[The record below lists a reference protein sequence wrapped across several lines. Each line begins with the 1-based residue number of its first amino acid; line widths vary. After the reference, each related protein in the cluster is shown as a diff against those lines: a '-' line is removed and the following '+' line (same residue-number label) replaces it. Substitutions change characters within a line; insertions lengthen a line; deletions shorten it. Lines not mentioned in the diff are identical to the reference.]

1 MEQGNWGREGKMKRL
16 SLSQMDFS
24 GGYNSRDNPRSML
37 ENECQEL
44 VNQFPGVPP
53 RPRRGISRW
62 SNSFPSG
69 VPEFTFAWRDA
80 KDGNKVVMLTSLGW
94 TWFSRTGGGSVSGST
109 IPKEGSKICAQRVE
123 GSLILGSDDP
133 NGWSG
138 IIEWS
143 EATQTF
149 SMRKAN
155 ILRPPVFT
163 LEAVDSVPGQP
174 SGALTPGAW
183 YGYSMTLVN
192 LPEKAGQDV
201 LSGFLPGKLESWED
215 REKRVYWKCPATGSI
230 GLKVA
235 YNAVDAQVTHVRIYR
250 TQPSL
255 DETTVRGAPLLWLC
269 DLQIGAFVFNT
280 PSFYREFA
288 DVQAGVETDP
298 EPSTS
303 GYSEMP
309 ACSVM
314 RYMNG
319 RLWVSGGPQDNPG
332 RWYHSSGIVS
342 ATGYLKS
349 LTMFDLANDFKDTS
363 LDDSEV
369 SRAACVVGDDL
380 ILFNDRSTY
389 RVQGGDPANRVEV
402 ISSNIGCPFPD
413 SVTEFS
419 QVAYWLSYS
428 GPMMIQ
434 AGIMDQVQ
442 DFKAGEVWPNSEEG
456 GSFLKERKIL
466 GFWYQDTWWL
476 AAGKKVIGYHRGGD
490 ASTSGAMQV
499 QFADD
504 TISLDHVAV
513 FSETECV
520 VIAAA
525 ASQPLLWF
533 LWDQATMDN
542 GFFFKARIKSRRFYV
557 DPRSPS
563 LHAEPWDMRVF
574 AGWTDPGQ
582 IALELHCDR
591 VRFRKL
597 YHVTERPLSA
607 MLQPQEAEARTRV
620 GIQQAI
626 QAGLH
631 GSFFDL
637 AFEKI
642 LRPPF
647 DFRCIGFALR
657 AKLLRYYPEEHV
669 SMSAGE
675 DTVLDDGLALSD
687 NTERVRA

>member
-1 MEQGNWGREGKMKRL
+1 MGPRDWWREGPVKRL
-16 SLSQMDFS
+16 LLSQMDFS
-24 GGYNSRDNPRSML
+24 GGYNSRDNPRAML
-37 ENECQEL
+37 ENECQEM

-53 RPRRGISRW
+53 RPRRGIGRW
-62 SNSFPSG
+62 SSSFPAG
-69 VPEFTFAWRDA
+69 TPIFMFPWRDA
-80 KDGNKVVMLTSLGW
+80 KTGNKIIMLTDLGW
-94 TWFSRTGGGSVSGST
+94 AWFSRTGGGAISGST
-109 IPKEGSKICAQRVE
+109 IPRTGSKICAQRVE
-123 GSLILGSDDP
+123 GSLIVGSDDP
-133 NGWSG
+133 NGWAG
-138 IIEWS
+138 IIEWDEINS
-143 EATQTF
+143 LF
-149 SMRKAN
+149 KMRNAN
-155 ILRPPVFT
+155 IALPGVFS
-163 LEAVDSVPGQP
+163 LSAVDSIPGQ
-174 SGALTPGAW
+174 GAGDLTPGAW
-183 YGYSMTLVN
+183 YGYAITLVS
-192 LPEKAGQDV
+192 LPEKNGQDV
-201 LSGFLPGKLESWED
+201 LSGFLPGRLESWED
-215 REKRVYWKCPATGSI
+215 RDRRAYWKCPTSGSI
-230 GLKVA
+230 GLKLR
-235 YNAVDAQVTHVRIYR
+235 VDGHDSQATHFRIYR

-269 DLQIGAFVFNT
+269 DLAIS
-280 PSFYREFA
+280 SFTAGYREFA

-303 GYSEMP
+303 GYSEIP
-309 ACSVM
+309 PCSVM

-319 RLWVSGGPQDNPG
+319 RLWVSGGPADNPG

-369 SRAACVVGDDL
+369 SRAACVVSDDL

-389 RVQGGDPANRVEV
+389 RIQGGDPANRVEV

-413 SVTEFS
+413 SVTEFG
-419 QVAYWLSYS
+419 QVAYWMSYS
-428 GPMMIQ
+428 GPMLIQ
-434 AGIMDQVQ
+434 AGIMDKVQ

-456 GSFLKERKIL
+456 GSFLKASRVI

-476 AAGKKVIGYHRGGD
+476 STGKKVIGYHRGGD
-490 ASTSGAMQV
+490 ASTSGALEL

-504 TISLDHVAV
+504 SISVDFAAV
-513 FSETECV
+513 FSESEA
-520 VIAAA
+520 VIIAKG

-557 DPRSPS
+557 DPRSPN

-597 YHVTERPLSA
+597 YQVTERPLSA

-647 DFRCIGFALR
+647 DFRCVGFALR
-657 AKLLRYYPEEHV
+657 ARLLRFYPEEHV
-669 SMSAGE
+669 SMSVGE
-675 DTVLDDGLALSD
+675 NAPLDEGLAFSD
-687 NTERVRA
+687 NTERILA

>member
-1 MEQGNWGREGKMKRL
+1 MKRL

-24 GGYNSRDNPRSML
+24 GGYNSRDNPRAML
-37 ENECQEL
+37 ENECRSL
-44 VNQFPGVPP
+44 VNQFPGIPP
-53 RPRRGISRW
+53 RPRRGVSRW
-62 SNSFPSG
+62 SSSFPSG
-69 VPEFTFAWRDA
+69 VTEFSFAWRDA
-80 KDGNKVVMLTSLGW
+80 KHGEKVIVLSNLGW
-94 TWFSRTGGGSVSGST
+94 SWHSRTAGGSITGSSR
-109 IPKEGSKICAQRVE
+109 PRAGSKVCAQRVE
-123 GSLILGSDDP
+123 GALIVGSDDP

-138 IIEWS
+138 IIEFDEKTLS
-143 EATQTF
+143 F

-155 ILRPPVFT
+155 ILRPRILSIQTF
-163 LEAVDSVPGQP
+163 DSLQGQP
-174 SGALTPGAW
+174 SGDLTPGAW
-183 YGYSMTLVN
+183 YGYSATLVN

-201 LSGFLPGKLESWED
+201 LSGFNAGKLESWED
-215 REKRVYWKCPATGSI
+215 RDSRVYWKCPSTGSI
-230 GLKVA
+230 GLRLKVDGYDTQA
-235 YNAVDAQVTHVRIYR
+235 THFRIYR

-255 DETTVRGAPLLWLC
+255 DETTVLGAPLLWLC
-269 DLQIGAFVFNT
+269 DITLSTFTFDGVASTRDVFDL
-280 PSFYREFA
+280 A
-288 DVQAGVETDP
+288 AGVETDP

-309 ACSVM
+309 PCSVM
-314 RYMNG
+314 RYMSG

-332 RWYHSSGIVS
+332 RWHFSSGISS

-349 LTMFDLANDFKDTS
+349 LTMFDPVNDYKDTS

-369 SRAACVVGDDL
+369 SRAACIVGDDL
-380 ILFNDRSTY
+380 ILLNDRSAY
-389 RVQGGDPANRVEV
+389 RIQGGDPANRVEV

-413 SVTEFS
+413 SVTEFN

-434 AGIMDQVQ
+434 AGVMDKVQ

-456 GSFLKERKIL
+456 GSFIKADRVL

-476 AAGKKVIGYHRGGD
+476 ATREKVIGYHRGGD
-490 ASTSGAMQV
+490 ASTAGALEIE
-499 QFADD
+499 FADE
-504 TISLDHVAV
+504 TIVLDHAVV

-533 LWDQATMDN
+533 LWDSATMDN
-542 GFFFKARIKSRRFYV
+542 GSFFKAKITSRRFYV
-557 DPRSPS
+557 DPRNPTT
-563 LHAEPWDMRVF
+563 HAEPWDMRVF

-582 IALELHCDR
+582 IALQLACDN

-597 YHVTERPLSA
+597 YSVVERPLTA

-626 QAGLH
+626 QAGIH

-637 AFEKI
+637 SFEKI

-647 DFRCIGFALR
+647 DFRCLGFSLR
-657 AKLLRYYPEEHV
+657 AKLIRYYPEEHV
-669 SMSAGE
+669 SLSLGE
-675 DTVLDDGLALSD
+675 DDPLDAGLAMSD
-687 NTERVRA
+687 NTERLNP

>member
-1 MEQGNWGREGKMKRL
+1 MKRL

-24 GGYNSRDNPRSML
+24 GGYNSRDNPRSMQ

-62 SNSFPSG
+62 SSAFPAG
-69 VPEFTFAWRDA
+69 TPQFMFAWRDA
-80 KDGNKVVMLTSLGW
+80 KDGNKIVMLTDLGW
-94 TWFSRTGGGSVSGST
+94 TWFSRTQGGSISGATS
-109 IPKEGSKICAQRVE
+109 PKSGSKICAQRVE
-123 GSLILGSDDP
+123 GSLIVGSDDP
-133 NGWSG
+133 DGWAG

-143 EATQTF
+143 EASQSF
-149 SMRKAN
+149 SMRNAN
-155 ILRPPVFT
+155 IIRPPGFA
-163 LEAVDSVPGQP
+163 LELFDSVPGQTN
-174 SGALTPGAW
+174 GDLTPGAW
-183 YGYSMTLVN
+183 YGYSLTLVN
-192 LPEKAGQDV
+192 LPEKAGVDV

-215 REKRVYWKCPATGSI
+215 RDARRYRQCPATGSI
-230 GLKVA
+230 GVRIRTLGL
-235 YNAVDAQVTHVRIYR
+235 DSQVTHVRVYR

-255 DETTVRGAPLLWLC
+255 DETTAQGAPLLWLC
-269 DLQIGAFVFNT
+269 DLALTGFSSGVRDFGDT
-280 PSFYREFA
+280 L
-288 DVQAGVETDP
+288 AGVETDP

-303 GYSEMP
+303 GYSEIP
-309 ACSVM
+309 PCSVM

-319 RLWVSGGPQDNPG
+319 RLWVSGGPSDNPG

-369 SRAACVVGDDL
+369 SRAASVVGDDL

-389 RVQGGDPANRVEV
+389 RIQGGDPANRVEV

-413 SVTEFS
+413 SVTEFG
-419 QVAYWLSYS
+419 QVAYWMSYS

-434 AGIMDQVQ
+434 AGIMDKVH

-456 GSFLKERKIL
+456 GSFLKASRII

-476 AAGKKVIGYHRGGD
+476 SSGQKVIGYHRGGD
-490 ASTSGAMQV
+490 ASTSGAMQL
-499 QFADD
+499 QFADE
-504 TISLDHVAV
+504 TISVDFASV

-520 VIAAA
+520 VIAKQP
-525 ASQPLLWF
+525 SQPLLWF

-542 GFFFKARIKSRRFYV
+542 GFFFRARIKSRRFYV
-557 DPRSPS
+557 DPRSPN

-582 IALELHCDR
+582 IALELHCDH
-591 VRFRKL
+591 VRFRKIFQ
-597 YHVTERPLSA
+597 VQERPLSA

-647 DFRCIGFALR
+647 DFRCLGFSLR
-657 AKLLRYYPEEHV
+657 ARLLRYYPEEHV
-669 SMSAGE
+669 SMSVGE
-675 DTVLDDGLALSD
+675 DSPLDEGLALSD
-687 NTERVRA
+687 NTERTLA

>member
-1 MEQGNWGREGKMKRL
+1 MSRL

-24 GGYNSRDNPRSML
+24 GGYNSRDNQRAML
-37 ENECQEL
+37 ENECQEM

-53 RPRRGISRW
+53 RPRRGIGRW
-62 SNSFPSG
+62 SSSFPAG
-69 VPEFTFAWRDA
+69 TPQFLFPWRDA

-94 TWFSRTGGGSVSGST
+94 TWFSRTAGGSISGSSA
-109 IPKEGSKICAQRVE
+109 PRAGSKICAQRVE
-123 GSLILGSDDP
+123 GSLIVGSDDP

-143 EATQTF
+143 EATQSF

-155 ILRPPVFT
+155 IVQPPVFS
-163 LEAVDSVPGQP
+163 LDAVDSVAGQTN
-174 SGALTPGAW
+174 GDLTPAAW
-183 YGYSMTLVN
+183 YGYAMTLVN

-201 LSGFLPGKLESWED
+201 LSGFLPGKLESWEN
-215 REKRVYWKCPATGSI
+215 REKRDYHLCPATGSI
-230 GLKVA
+230 GLKLRVSGQ
-235 YNAVDAQVTHVRIYR
+235 DAQATHVRIYR

-269 DLQIGAFVFNT
+269 DLTLSTFSGG
-280 PSFYREFA
+280 YREFG
-288 DVQAGVETDP
+288 DTQAGVETDP

-309 ACSVM
+309 PCSVM

-319 RLWVSGGPQDNPG
+319 RLWVSGGPNDNPG

-369 SRAACVVGDDL
+369 SRAACVVSDDL

-389 RVQGGDPANRVEV
+389 RIQGGDPANRVEV

-413 SVTEFS
+413 SVTEFN
-419 QVAYWLSYS
+419 QVAYWMSYS

-434 AGIMDQVQ
+434 AGVMDKVQ

-456 GSFLKERKIL
+456 GSFLKADRVI

-476 AAGKKVIGYHRGGD
+476 AAGAKVIGYHRGGD
-490 ASTSGAMQV
+490 ASTAGAMQL

-504 TISLDHVAV
+504 TISVDFAAV

-520 VIAAA
+520 VIAQAP
-525 ASQPLLWF
+525 SQPLLWF

-557 DPRSPS
+557 DPRSPN

-582 IALELHCDR
+582 IALELACDR
-591 VRFRKL
+591 SRFRKI
-597 YHVTERPLSA
+597 YAVTERPLSA

-642 LRPPF
+642 MRPPF
-647 DFRCIGFALR
+647 DFRCVGFTLR
-657 AKLLRYYPEEHV
+657 ARLLRYYPEEHV
-669 SMSAGE
+669 SMAYGE
-675 DTVLDDGLALSD
+675 DSPLDEGLAMSD
-687 NTERVRA
+687 NTERIQA